1 MCAGLPEIQVSTLNF
16 IERSCLP
23 HIASTIQI
31 FHKRKKAH
39 SKQTA
44 FVINK
49 QLNKMEQF
57 ANKMEQ
63 DINTNKSNKKNK
75 MMMISNNQ
83 SFVKGNR
90 EYLKIN

>member
-1 MCAGLPEIQVSTLNF
+1 
-16 IERSCLP
+16 
-23 HIASTIQI
+23 
-31 FHKRKKAH
+31 
-39 SKQTA
+39 
-44 FVINK
+44 
-49 QLNKMEQF
+49 
-57 ANKMEQ
+57 MEQ